1 MSRFITSF
9 SVAVLVVSLFVGRA
23 LEAQASATPA
33 SPAASEVQPAD
44 DGSTNLGYW
53 AAWSEAASH

>member
-1 MSRFITSF
+1 MSRFITTF

-23 LEAQASATPA
+23 LEAQAATTPS
-33 SPAASEVQPAD
+33 SPAASAVQSAD
-44 DGSTNLGYW
+44 DGSVKLGYW